1 MDPRLPANEDTA
13 KSDRVVRVEKEG
25 YEPWETTLEL
35 AAGAEETVRATLQR
49 RRPQPGEAFRDCN
62 ACPEMVVIPAGSF
75 RMGSPAGEQGRSG
88 DEGPIHRVG
97 IAEPFAL
104 GMREVTVGEF
114 RSFVQATGYRTE
126 AERSGGCFWYSET
139 GWQKNAERDWRSPGF
154 AQEDDDPVACV
165 SWNDAKAYV
174 DWLSKQT
181 GHDYRLPSEA
191 EWELAARAG
200 TTTARFW
207 GDNPDSACRYA
218 NVADRTAKTR
228 YPDWSIHDCE
238 DGYVHTA
245 PTGSFKANNFGL
257 KDMLG
262 NLWEWTADCWNG
274 SYEGAP
280 SDGSAWTGGD
290 CGRRVLRGGSW
301 NEKPEDVRSASRG
314 RGNAEYRGSNVG
326 FRPART
332 L

>member
-1 MDPRLPANEDTA
+1 MCIPKP
-13 KSDRVVRVEKEG
+13 G
-25 YEPWETTLEL
+25 
-35 AAGAEETVRATLQR
+35 GR
-49 RRPQPGEAFRDCN
+49 R
-62 ACPEMVVIPAGSF
+62 
-75 RMGSPAGEQGRSG
+75 
-88 DEGPIHRVG
+88 
-97 IAEPFAL
+97 
-104 GMREVTVGEF
+104 MR
-114 RSFVQATGYRTE
+114 
-126 AERSGGCFWYSET
+126 
-139 GWQKNAERDWRSPGF
+139 NRDWRSPGF
-154 AQEDDDPVACV
+154 AQEDDYPVACV

-191 EWELAARAG
+191 EWEFAARAG

-228 YPDWSIHDCE
+228 YPGWPIHDCE
-238 DGYVHTA
+238 DGYVHAA
-245 PTGSFKANNFGL
+245 PTGSFKANSFGL

-280 SDGSAWTGGD
+280 SDGSARTGGD
-290 CGRRVLRGGSW
+290 CRWRVLRGGSW
-301 NEKPEDVRSASRG
+301 DIAPEFVRSAIRIRTTTKSRSYS
-314 RGNAEYRGSNVG
+314 AG